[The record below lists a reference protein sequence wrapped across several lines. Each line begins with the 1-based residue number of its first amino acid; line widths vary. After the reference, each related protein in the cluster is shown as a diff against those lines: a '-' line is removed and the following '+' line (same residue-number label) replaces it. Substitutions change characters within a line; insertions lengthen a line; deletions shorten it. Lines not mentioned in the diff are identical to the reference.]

1 MFKSDQNAGLKYWE
15 NNNSKLYEQEKL
27 CLNTNTNFVI
37 GTFTMMNSHL
47 ITGYFV
53 LANKEGTVSAPNGM
67 Q

>member
-1 MFKSDQNAGLKYWE
+1 MFKSDQDAGLKYWE

-27 CLNTNTNFVI
+27 YLNTNTNFVI
-37 GTFTMMNSHL
+37 GTFTMRNSHL
-47 ITGYFV
+47 ITRYFV